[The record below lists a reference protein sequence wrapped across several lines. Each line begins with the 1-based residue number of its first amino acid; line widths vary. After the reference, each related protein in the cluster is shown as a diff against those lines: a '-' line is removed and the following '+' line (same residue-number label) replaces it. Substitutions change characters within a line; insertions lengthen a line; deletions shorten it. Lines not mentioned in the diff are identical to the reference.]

1 MEHVSK
7 LWHRVLRGASTI
19 SCEFRWIHPPDE
31 GYASSEDIV
40 SWCSMAVA
48 PEIDDEGNLIR
59 VFGAIVDISDRK
71 HAEQE
76 QKRRLEES
84 VELRRQQEN
93 FIDMTSHE
101 VYPPPDPP
109 LVGQC

>member
-1 MEHVSK
+1 
-7 LWHRVLRGASTI
+7 
-19 SCEFRWIHPPDE
+19 
-31 GYASSEDIV
+31 
-40 SWCSMAVA
+40 MAVA
-48 PEIDDEGNLIR
+48 PEMDDEGNLIR

-71 HAEQE
+71 RAEQE

-101 VYPPPDPP
+101 VFVFVVMLTVDAESIVCDIAIFRYGITMSDDYRRYAYD
-109 LVGQC
+109 V

>member
-1 MEHVSK
+1 
-7 LWHRVLRGASTI
+7 
-19 SCEFRWIHPPDE
+19 
-31 GYASSEDIV
+31 
-40 SWCSMAVA
+40 MAVA
-48 PEIDDEGNLIR
+48 PEMDDEGNLVR

-71 HAEQE
+71 RAEHE

-101 VYPPPDPP
+101 VPSLIVVLTVDAESVVCDIAIFRYSITMSYK
-109 LVGQC
+109 GETET

>member
-1 MEHVSK
+1 
-7 LWHRVLRGASTI
+7 
-19 SCEFRWIHPPDE
+19 
-31 GYASSEDIV
+31 
-40 SWCSMAVA
+40 MAVA
-48 PEIDDEGNLIR
+48 PEMDDEGNLIR

-101 VYPPPDPP
+101 VLPKSPPCGSF
-109 LVGQC
+109 VG